1 MLTKLNCWRC
11 SFASDSESHIIK
23 FIFTVYVTHLLYI
36 IRITIAASKIT
47 AAATLS
53 PLTEV
58 SESELRTL
66 AKIKVFK
73 KLTTERA
80 STSHQI

>member
-1 MLTKLNCWRC
+1 M
-11 SFASDSESHIIK
+11 
-23 FIFTVYVTHLLYI
+23 YI

-66 AKIKVFK
+66 AKIKVRFIRFNFESFSILIVSK
-73 KLTTERA
+73 KSLNLTLFPMV
-80 STSHQI
+80 

>member
-1 MLTKLNCWRC
+1 M
-11 SFASDSESHIIK
+11 
-23 FIFTVYVTHLLYI
+23 
-36 IRITIAASKIT
+36 T

-58 SESELRTL
+58 RESELRTL

-73 KLTTERA
+73 KITTERA
-80 STSHQI
+80 STFYQI

>member
-1 MLTKLNCWRC
+1 M
-11 SFASDSESHIIK
+11 
-23 FIFTVYVTHLLYI
+23 YI

-73 KLTTERA
+73 KITTERA
-80 STSHQI
+80 STFYQI